1 MSKYLL
7 NITSYEDLK
16 NKYRELLK
24 ANHPDNGGS
33 LEVMQEIN
41 SEYDILFRIWKDRAA
56 KNNTLKEEEK
66 TETARSTRH
75 NFYTSFGW
83 EGSRYD
89 SNLTL
94 KEIAVNVRNYVKEK
108 YGQIFL
114 PNGKKQ
120 VDSTFFNKID
130 TEEKAY

>member
-41 SEYDILFRIWKDRAA
+41 SEYDVLFRIWKDRAA
-56 KNNTLKEEEK
+56 KT
-66 TETARSTRH
+66 
-75 NFYTSFGW
+75 
-83 EGSRYD
+83 
-89 SNLTL
+89 
-94 KEIAVNVRNYVKEK
+94 
-108 YGQIFL
+108 FL
-114 PNGKKQ
+114 RCKKADFQ
-120 VDSTFFNKID
+120 KRD
-130 TEEKAY
+130 AYIPL